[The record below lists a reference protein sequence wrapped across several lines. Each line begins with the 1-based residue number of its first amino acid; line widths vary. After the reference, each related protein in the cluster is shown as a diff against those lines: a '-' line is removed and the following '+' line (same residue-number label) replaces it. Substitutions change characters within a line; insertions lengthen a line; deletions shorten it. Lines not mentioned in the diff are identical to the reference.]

1 MRSWRHITLLL
12 CLAASASAADL
23 AILRNGFTIRHF
35 RRVQVG
41 STTRLYLS
49 GADSN
54 YVEVPSADIERF
66 ELDTA
71 LPPATAAPVPPAA
84 LPISEVIAR
93 ASARYRLDPDFVT
106 SVVAAESGFNA
117 RAVSRKGAQGLM
129 QLMPQTAAQL
139 GVQNAFDPTANVEGG
154 TKYLRILLERYHFDA
169 AKALAAYNAGP
180 QTVELHQGVPPYRE
194 TRAYVSQVIRSYNRK
209 KGVVTKPN
217 LRAKAKPTPPS
228 RSN

>member
-23 AILRNGFTIRHF
+23 AVLRNGFTIRHV

-49 GADSN
+49 SADSN

-66 ELDTA
+66 EPDGA
-71 LPPATAAPVPPAA
+71 PPPATAVPAA
-84 LPISEVIAR
+84 PATLPISEVIAR
-93 ASARYRLDPDFVT
+93 ASARYRLDPDFVS

-117 RAVSRKGAQGLM
+117 HAVSRKGAQGLM

-139 GVQNAFDPTANVEGG
+139 GVRNAFDPTANVEGG
-154 TKYLRILLERYHFDA
+154 TKYLRVLLERYHFDA

-180 QTVELHQGVPPYRE
+180 SRAEQYRGVPPYPE
-194 TRAYVSQVIRSYNRK
+194 TRLYVHKIITDFNRK
-209 KGVVTKPN
+209 KNTPKPQPQP
-217 LRAKAKPTPPS
+217 RPRRPQTSP
-228 RSN
+228 